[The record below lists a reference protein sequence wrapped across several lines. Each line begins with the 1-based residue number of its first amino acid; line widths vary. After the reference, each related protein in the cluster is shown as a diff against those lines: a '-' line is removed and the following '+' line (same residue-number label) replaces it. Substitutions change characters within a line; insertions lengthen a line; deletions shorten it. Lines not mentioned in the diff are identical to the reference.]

1 MRNDIFDVAVETG
14 EALDFHDIMYKFTL
28 DSFILYVLRKRI
40 DDVPY
45 GLKLS
50 FFREKKKT
58 YLTLTKILLR

>member
-40 DDVPY
+40 DVLY
-45 GLKLS
+45 GVKLS
-50 FFREKKKT
+50 FFQTKKKT
-58 YLTLTKILLR
+58 NISH